1 MMEKRTISRW
11 WWERRERSRE
21 STVVWHCFVGV
32 KDCYVRG
39 EAGSRVHWDL
49 HHTCWCA
56 DRGQWPHPCAGLDIA
71 AVWVCQP
78 RTDSLEESEGSPFLA
93 ENPRSLQSHLETC
106 EGHESYSLFCYRA
119 LKVDGRWNRFIFW
132 LFHSSTKAAFYL
144 CLRELSNLHSHTV
157 LFFLLFFLDYLII
170 ESPKSNTLL
179 SPFRH
184 RGVVIPVP
192 CAGWWECQCSVERV
206 VAVWISNVSL
216 GWSLCPCRCS
226 QLGAGSSRCLIWAR
240 TSSLTQPFCAG
251 KSMLTGTKRTALSQQ
266 CYPALPRTCQGL
278 INILCLLLT

>member
-1 MMEKRTISRW
+1 MMEKRKISRW

-21 STVVWHCFVGV
+21 STVVRHCFVGV

-56 DRGQWPHPCAGLDIA
+56 DHGQWPHPCAGLDIA

-157 LFFLLFFLDYLII
+157 LSLFSFIFPGLSYYRVSKIQYPTKSVQAQRSGDTCSMRRLMGMSVLRGKGCGSLD
-170 ESPKSNTLL
+170 
-179 SPFRH
+179 
-184 RGVVIPVP
+184 
-192 CAGWWECQCSVERV
+192 
-206 VAVWISNVSL
+206 
-216 GWSLCPCRCS
+216 
-226 QLGAGSSRCLIWAR
+226 
-240 TSSLTQPFCAG
+240 
-251 KSMLTGTKRTALSQQ
+251 QQ
-266 CYPALPRTCQGL
+266 CKPRLKPLSLQVLSAGCRVIKMSYL
-278 INILCLLLT
+278 S